1 MQLYTL
7 IASGLFAA
15 GLSNA
20 APVQNEMR
28 EAQVYPPPTF
38 SLSVIQPKPTNT
50 FVLESSLSR
59 STIVF
64 PSAPATF
71 TLPPKPTIT
80 HTVKPPKPTN
90 SSNTVLPTVS
100 IPKPTKTVYP
110 TKSTPKPTHVSTK
123 KPQPT
128 LAYA

>member
-1 MQLYTL
+1 MAPVVTTESPNN
-7 IASGLFAA
+7 IDS
-15 GLSNA
+15 LSNA
-20 APVQNEMR
+20 APVQNEQR
-28 EAQVYPPPTF
+28 EAQVYPPPSF

-50 FVLESSLSR
+50 FVLEPSLSR

-64 PSAPATF
+64 PTAPATF

-80 HTVKPPKPTN
+80 HTVKPPKSTK
-90 SSNTVLPTVS
+90 TGLPTVS

-123 KPQPT
+123 KLQPT
-128 LAYA
+128 LTYA